1 MMVVNGRN
9 NQYYTYSDDW
19 NEIVDAV
26 MMMMDVNETNSL
38 QTRWLGESKPVLL
51 VVAVAVLVLEWSQLL
66 DYNDNGRLVLNQCAW
81 IW

>member
-1 MMVVNGRN
+1 MMVENGRGDN
-9 NQYYTYSDDW
+9 YYAYSDDW

-51 VVAVAVLVLEWSQLL
+51 VVAIVVLVLE
-66 DYNDNGRLVLNQCAW
+66 
-81 IW
+81 